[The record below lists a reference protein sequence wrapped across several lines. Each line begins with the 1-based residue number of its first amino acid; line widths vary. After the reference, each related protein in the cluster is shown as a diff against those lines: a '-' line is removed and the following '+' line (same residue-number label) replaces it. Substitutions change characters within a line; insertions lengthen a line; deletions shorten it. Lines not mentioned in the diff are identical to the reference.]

1 MLTAISN
8 KKLTKLVATR
18 PSQEDS
24 PFSHTP
30 SPFPPFSSVPPEKFL
45 FLLPIGRPFTGTHRP
60 TIYRAFPN
68 FISFHLISLHLI
80 SFYFCLFP
88 LELEGEPALLCT
100 SLCLLGIL
108 LRVVLSAI
116 TALLN
121 APAPSTREFPHFPI
135 YSLPMLMMKPR
146 PFFTSSLTR
155 ATGINRGGRV
165 FHW

>member
-1 MLTAISN
+1 MLTAVSN
-8 KKLTKLVATR
+8 KKIKKTGGHQIFSGGLHHF
-18 PSQEDS
+18 PIP
-24 PFSHTP
+24 PF
-30 SPFPPFSSVPPEKFL
+30 PFPPFPPEKVL

-60 TIYRAFPN
+60 TVCRAFPN
-68 FISFHLISLHLI
+68 FVSFHLI

-121 APAPSTREFPHFPI
+121 APTPSTREFPHFPI

-155 ATGINRGGRV
+155 VSGYR
-165 FHW
+165 H

>member
-24 PFSHTP
+24 PFSHLYLP
-30 SPFPPFSSVPPEKFL
+30 SPPHFPSVPPEKIL
-45 FLLPIGRPFTGTHRP
+45 FLMPIGRPFTVTHRP
-60 TIYRAFPN
+60 TIYRVFPN
-68 FISFHLISLHLI
+68 FISFHLISFHFILSH
-80 SFYFCLFP
+80 FCFFP

-108 LRVVLSAI
+108 LRLVLSAI

-121 APAPSTREFPHFPI
+121 APTPSTREFPHFPFI
-135 YSLPMLMMKPR
+135 
-146 PFFTSSLTR
+146 PFQS
-155 ATGINRGGRV
+155 
-165 FHW
+165 